1 MSSSILFVSSNDNKV
16 REARRILSKF
26 GINVLHYEGK
36 IREIQENSLSKIAS
50 QKVLDAY
57 EEARKRKL
65 PRGAGIH
72 TGPTGVIV
80 EDDGLFID
88 SLGGFPGPYS
98 SYAYDTIGNKGIMNL
113 LQNSE
118 HRDAKFV
125 AIIAYY
131 NTDEEVKLFESS
143 IPGKI
148 SKEIEKGGWGYD
160 PIFIPD
166 GESKT
171 YANVSDKDKF
181 SHRAAALTKFSS
193 WFLDKQKDNGQ

>member
-1 MSSSILFVSSNDNKV
+1 MQQSSELFFASSNEHKFEEV
-16 REARRILSKF
+16 QRILSNLGVNIKLF
-26 GINVLHYEGK
+26 KTTLE
-36 IREIQENSLSKIAS
+36 EIQSNSLNEIA
-50 QKVLDAY
+50 
-57 EEARKRKL
+57 KRK
-65 PRGAGIH
+65 A
-72 TGPTGVIV
+72 
-80 EDDGLFID
+80 ID
-88 SLGGFPGPYS
+88 AFTNSLNGFPGPYS
-98 SYAYDTIGNKGIMNL
+98 SYAYDTIGNKGIIQL

-131 NTDEEVKLFESS
+131 NGIDEVKLFESS

-171 YANVSDKDKF
+171 YANVLDKDKF
-181 SHRAAALTKFSS
+181 SHRSASLKKFSD
-193 WFLDKQKDNGQ
+193 WFMHKH